1 MENSLKKTKH
11 GRKFLL
17 ATVAKLFEPDRAP
30 ILSMLKLL
38 NLDCIAEV
46 AANIK
51 IFKLKKGSFLPTL
64 KKGMFA
70 LLEGNLEVKTHWKVS
85 EGM

>member
-1 MENSLKKTKH
+1 
-11 GRKFLL
+11 
-17 ATVAKLFEPDRAP
+17 
-30 ILSMLKLL
+30 MLKLL

-70 LLEGNLEVKTHWKVS
+70 LLEGNLEVKTHWKVN

>member
-1 MENSLKKTKH
+1 MDDSLKKTRQ

-17 ATVAKLFEPDRAP
+17 ATVTKLFDPDRAP

-51 IFKLKKGSFLPTL
+51 LFKLKKG
-64 KKGMFA
+64 
-70 LLEGNLEVKTHWKVS
+70 
-85 EGM
+85 